1 MAKRLMASTD
11 VAVAL
16 ENLKMATE
24 HNASKLR
31 EQGDK
36 LDTLAAMA
44 MKQVEMSQQMI
55 ALSERQSEYQAR
67 NDRKVEEIRR
77 DVRANTKVSYM
88 WLGAGTALSV
98 ASIAIAIYANLGR
111 ILGS

>member
-1 MAKRLMASTD
+1 MAKKLMASTD

-24 HNASKLR
+24 HNAKELK
-31 EQGDK
+31 EQK
-36 LDTLAAMA
+36 QVLDRLAVMA
-44 MKQVEMSQQMI
+44 VKQVEMSQQMI
-55 ALSERQSEYQAR
+55 ALSEKQSEYQSR
-67 NDRKVEEIRR
+67 NDKKVEEIRR

-98 ASIAIAIYANLGR
+98 ASIAIDN
-111 ILGS
+111 